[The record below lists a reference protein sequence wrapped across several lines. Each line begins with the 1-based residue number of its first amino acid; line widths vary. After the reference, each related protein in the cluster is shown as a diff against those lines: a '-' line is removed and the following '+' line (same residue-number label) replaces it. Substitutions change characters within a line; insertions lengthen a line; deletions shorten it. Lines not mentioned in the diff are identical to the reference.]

1 MIMRKKK
8 AASKEDRL
16 FEYRIKYNPGM
27 AQAAMDDYRYYM
39 ATDAMQALEY
49 HASTMKR
56 KSADRQDISVER
68 YNPWALRW
76 EDRSNILNN
85 YEN

>member
-1 MIMRKKK
+1 MTQ
-8 AASKEDRL
+8 S
-16 FEYRIKYNPGM
+16 
-27 AQAAMDDYRYYM
+27 AMDDYHYYM
-39 ATDAMQALEY
+39 AANAMQALEY
-49 HASTMKR
+49 HALTMKR
-56 KSADRQDISVER
+56 KRAERQDISVER